1 MPYFEKIT
9 RSGRLLEVE
18 WYFAT
23 RDGRRIARGE
33 NRAESS
39 EEMER
44 LNERNARRKLMRL
57 INANFSGAAGDLF
70 VTLTHAQPV
79 DEAQAAKE
87 ERNVLLRIARARERK
102 GLDALKYIAITEC
115 QSARWH
121 HHLIINGGLT
131 LDELRA
137 VWGTRGR
144 LMVST
149 LDDTYTYEELARYLT
164 RGHKPRRGAEG
175 AENAKTPRRKG
186 ARRWHASRNLTRPV
200 ETKRQIARPP
210 KPGEPKARKGYRLLP
225 DWVLLGGK
233 GI

>member
-1 MPYFEKIT
+1 M
-9 RSGRLLEVE
+9 
-18 WYFAT
+18 
-23 RDGRRIARGE
+23 
-33 NRAESS
+33 
-39 EEMER
+39 
-44 LNERNARRKLMRL
+44 
-57 INANFSGAAGDLF
+57 
-70 VTLTHAQPV
+70 
-79 DEAQAAKE
+79 
-87 ERNVLLRIARARERK
+87 
-102 GLDALKYIAITEC
+102 
-115 QSARWH
+115 
-121 HHLIINGGLT
+121 LIINGGLT

-186 ARRWHASRNLTRPV
+186 ARRWHASRNLARPV

-225 DWVLLGGK
+225 DWYVGCDRLGYVYSYAAYVDEQLPAGRRAAGRTARAAAGAKRGGGPALRKGGRANATASGGK
-233 GI
+233 EETR